1 MKYRVSVL
9 FLAALAAGC
18 GSTPSDQNNGA
29 VNAPAGNARSTPLP
43 PATPTPTPIVGEK
56 VTAQQDVRF
65 LGEQTPAGWT
75 WTDPTPDGEQI
86 RYEAKVHSLKFT
98 IPTGRDLYG
107 VNQSAPRL
115 MKAVEGDFQIEVR
128 VRLNPREDYQ
138 GAGILV
144 YAGPERYLRFERGFG
159 GVGGGTNGLRMDVR
173 TGQNYRAVTTPEDAP
188 TDAATVDLKL
198 LRSGNTFTAFWRPN
212 EDLEWKEI
220 GEYESDYPA
229 AVEVGVIACNTGK
242 PIPVEFYGLKLSPV

>member
-1 MKYRVSVL
+1 MKYRFSVL

-29 VNAPAGNARSTPLP
+29 TNAPAGNARSTPLP
-43 PATPTPTPIVGEK
+43 PATPSPTPIVGEK
-56 VTAQQDVRF
+56 VDVHQIVRF
-65 LGEQTPAGWT
+65 AGEKAPAGWT
-75 WTDPTPDGEQI
+75 WTDQATEGEPI
-86 RYEAKVHSLKFT
+86 RYDAAGNSLKFT
-98 IPTGRDLYG
+98 VPTGRDLYG
-107 VNQSAPRL
+107 VNRSAPR
-115 MKAVEGDFQIEVR
+115 MVKAVEGDFQIEVR
-128 VRLNPREDYQ
+128 VKLDPRDDYQ

-159 GVGGGTNGLRMDVR
+159 GVGGGSNGLRMDVR
-173 TGQNYRAVTTPEDAP
+173 TGPNYRAVTTPEDAP
-188 TDAATVDLKL
+188 TDASSVELKL

-212 EDLEWKEI
+212 EDSEWKEV

-229 AVEVGVIACNTGK
+229 AIEVGVIACNTGK